1 MKFSIITPSY
11 NQARFLEQNIQSV
24 LDQDIA
30 PVEHIVVDGGSK
42 DDSVKILQSFPHLL
56 WVSEKDR
63 GQTDALNKG
72 IRMATGDIIGWIN
85 SDDYYEPSILG
96 AVAREF
102 EDPACNWVIGD
113 ITKVYEGSDRIEK
126 ETSAE
131 ITFESLCLDP
141 DILRQQGTFFRKSFL
156 DRAGEFDESLHLVMD
171 LDMWLRLSRLD
182 RPRMLHRNLAYFR
195 LHQDQKTSGSHSIKQ
210 FHEMK
215 LVFSRHP
222 GGTRHLW
229 RIRIRK
235 YVTWLRVAA
244 RRILLG

>member
-1 MKFSIITPSY
+1 MKFSIVTPSY
-11 NQARFLEQNIQSV
+11 NQARFIEQNIRSV
-24 LDQDIA
+24 QQQDFA

-42 DDSVKILQSFPHLL
+42 DGTVEILESFPHLR

-72 IRMATGDIIGWIN
+72 IRMSTGDIIGWIN

-102 EDPACNWVIGD
+102 EDPACNWVVGD
-113 ITKVYEGSDRIEK
+113 ITAVYEGTDRIVK
-126 ETSAE
+126 APSAE
-131 ITFESLCLDP
+131 ITFESLCRDP

-156 DRAGEFDESLHLVMD
+156 ERAGEFDESLHLVMD

-182 RPRMLHRNLAYFR
+182 PPRMLHRNLAYFR
-195 LHQDQKTSGSHSIKQ
+195 LHQDQKTSGLHSIKQ
-210 FHEMK
+210 FREMK

-222 GGTRHLW
+222 GGTRNLG

-235 YVTWLRVAA
+235 YLTWLRVAV
-244 RRILLG
+244 RRALRG